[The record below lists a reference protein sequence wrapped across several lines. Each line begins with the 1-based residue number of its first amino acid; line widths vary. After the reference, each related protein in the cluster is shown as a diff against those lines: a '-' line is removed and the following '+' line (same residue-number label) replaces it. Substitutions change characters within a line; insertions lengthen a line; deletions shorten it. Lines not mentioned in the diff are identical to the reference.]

1 MIFLLDEA
9 LPSGPTKPRPGG
21 VAEPRPA
28 PLYPRG
34 PAEEQE
40 AARRRGAKTGPA
52 DWPPRA
58 AAIPPCLAGV
68 TVPPRP
74 VAGGPQKAAEGR
86 GGSPVPP
93 GAGSPGT
100 GAALTCAGP
109 GPGPEAE
116 QRNGAGR
123 AGGAAGAETGPGGPG
138 WPRRR
143 LTGLRGRAARERP
156 LPARRHPRGGGGVAE
171 GRGPSGGA
179 GRAAGGE
186 VGENCLFFPLK
197 IASAVTVAP
206 ARGAGRERRTPHR
219 ARRPPTHG
227 KLRHGSTG
235 IWPRPVPP
243 PPRRGWADP
252 LVGGGPPTPP
262 VVVVP
267 VPPPRVTDRTDGWTE
282 RFVFNGGMQGKAPG
296 GGGVC
301 VSPGQ
306 QPLSARVGAEP
317 CPPR

>member
-186 VGENCLFFPLK
+186 VGENRL
-197 IASAVTVAP
+197 
-206 ARGAGRERRTPHR
+206 RRHRRTR
-219 ARRPPTHG
+219 ARRRTGAQDPAPSPATPHARETEARLHGHLAPSRPPPAAAGPTLWWG
-227 KLRHGSTG
+227 GS
-235 IWPRPVPP
+235 PH
-243 PPRRGWADP
+243 PPRRRRP
-252 LVGGGPPTPP
+252 RPP
-262 VVVVP
+262 
-267 VPPPRVTDRTDGWTE
+267 
-282 RFVFNGGMQGKAPG
+282 APG
-296 GGGVC
+296 HR
-301 VSPGQ
+301 Q
-306 QPLSARVGAEP
+306 NRRMDRALRF
-317 CPPR
+317 